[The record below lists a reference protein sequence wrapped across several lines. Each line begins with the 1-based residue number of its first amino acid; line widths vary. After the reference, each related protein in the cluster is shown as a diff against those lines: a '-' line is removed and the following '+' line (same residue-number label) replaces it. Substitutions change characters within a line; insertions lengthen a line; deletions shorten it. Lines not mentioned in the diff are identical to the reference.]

1 MGRMLTS
8 AMEVSGIEGTFRS
21 TSEIV
26 MGVLHDN
33 RDSVQAMLEAFQ
45 YDPLVSWKGKGV
57 KLMTNTI
64 EPSIPTPLLTAGESA
79 LLDEISML
87 SKSQYS
93 MSENYELS
101 ENMDSTDVNE
111 EDDDMMQEYSNEI
124 ASKNL
129 LRIQAK
135 LTGREFAFT
144 EDSDDLTIEQQ
155 VDELIEQATSI
166 ENLCQLYVGWR
177 PFW

>member
-1 MGRMLTS
+1 
-8 AMEVSGIEGTFRS
+8 
-21 TSEIV
+21 

-124 ASKNL
+124 ASKKL

-135 LTGREFAFT
+135 
-144 EDSDDLTIEQQ
+144 
-155 VDELIEQATSI
+155 
-166 ENLCQLYVGWR
+166 YVPNDIFYVAVSKYIFFYIFLSSKLFVVAYISR
-177 PFW
+177 SS

>member
-1 MGRMLTS
+1 
-8 AMEVSGIEGTFRS
+8 ME
-21 TSEIV
+21 
-26 MGVLHDN
+26 
-33 RDSVQAMLEAFQ
+33 
-45 YDPLVSWKGKGV
+45 GV

-135 LTGREFAFT
+135 YAPNDAFYVAV
-144 EDSDDLTIEQQ
+144 SKYIFLHIFPPQ
-155 VDELIEQATSI
+155 
-166 ENLCQLYVGWR
+166 NLLVVAYISHSSS
-177 PFW
+177 FHMI